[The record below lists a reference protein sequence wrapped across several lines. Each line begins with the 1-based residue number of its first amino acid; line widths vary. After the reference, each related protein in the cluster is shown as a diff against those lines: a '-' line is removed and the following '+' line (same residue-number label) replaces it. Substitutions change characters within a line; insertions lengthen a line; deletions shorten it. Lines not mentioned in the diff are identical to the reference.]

1 MAVIFGRNTFCVTA
15 PETTWGTTPGSFNTN
30 ANRVIST
37 TLARTIERDGATHLS
52 SSDGAVRRSYF
63 DVSESTGGNLTTP
76 LYWDSCGLFLKA
88 ALGDVSTA
96 PSGPSFVHQYVTN
109 TTDLPSFSLRLQRG
123 SDANGMEEFSGLK
136 VSTASIDVSNGTEAV
151 MSMELIGKTGLTR
164 GSKITP
170 TYNAAAQQVYH
181 YQGGQLTFDGNSYH
195 ISSMSISIDNKL
207 SRRQVLGSLLTLEP
221 DVTDFR
227 DIQMSVSLT
236 AENNNLYNAMLA
248 KTEGAV
254 EVVFTK
260 TGSTDQMIFRFQNA
274 VITDY
279 SDDIGT
285 VGIIE
290 QSVTFAALAT
300 NTTEA
305 FKITLKNQNA
315 SAITP

>member
-1 MAVIFGRNTFCVTA
+1 MAVIFGRNTFVVTA
-15 PETTWGTTPGSFNTN
+15 PEVTWGVTPAFNTN

-37 TLARTIERDGATHLS
+37 TLARSIERSGATHLS
-52 SSDGAVRRSYF
+52 VSDGAVRRSYF

-88 ALGDVSTA
+88 TLGDVSTT
-96 PSGPSFVHQYVTN
+96 PSGSDFVHEYKTN
-109 TTDLPSFSLRLQRG
+109 TTDLPSFSLKLQRG

-136 VSTASIDVSNGTEAV
+136 VSTASIDVANGSEATI
-151 MSMELIGKTGLTR
+151 SMELIGKTGLTR

-170 TYNAAAQQVYH
+170 TYNATAQQVYH

-207 SRRQVLGSLLTLEP
+207 SRRMVLGSLLTLEP

-227 DIQMSVSLT
+227 DIQMSISLT
-236 AENNNLYNAMLA
+236 AENNNLYNAMLN
-248 KTEGAV
+248 KTEGPV

-260 TGSTDQMIFRFQNA
+260 SGTTDTMGFRFQNA

-305 FKITLKNQNA
+305 FRIRLLNQNA